1 MRSQKKTA
9 NKSSSSGGGSAE
21 SCLVLLAILLIVE
34 SVPVLNL
41 NMKMFMAKRGD
52 NVWSSY
58 DTVQRGKQK
67 GILL

>member
-9 NKSSSSGGGSAE
+9 NESSGSGGGSAE

-52 NVWSSY
+52 NVWSGHG
-58 DTVQRGKQK
+58 TVQRGKQK